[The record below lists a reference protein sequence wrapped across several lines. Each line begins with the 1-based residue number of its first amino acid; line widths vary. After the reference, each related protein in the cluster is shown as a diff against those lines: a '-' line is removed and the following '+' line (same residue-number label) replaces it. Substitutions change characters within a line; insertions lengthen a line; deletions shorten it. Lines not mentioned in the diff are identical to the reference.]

1 MAFMCYFLPAMT
13 RKEWKIQ
20 ATRRLAQTD
29 APALTAQLLLCHVL
43 GIDRVALIAHSEV
56 EVPGEASVLLDA
68 LLERRI
74 AGEPLAYIL
83 GFREFYGRDFAV
95 NRHTLIP
102 RPETEHLIETALD
115 FFDQRGLSGE
125 ALRFLDLGT
134 GSGCIAVTL
143 AAERPS
149 WRGTAVDISSGALE
163 TARNN
168 AGANGVELDFLLA
181 DFTQPL
187 PFAPACFD
195 LVVSNPPYI
204 SEEEYAGL
212 DAGVRDFEP
221 RSALVPG
228 PEGMEHPRA
237 VEEVARRLLRP
248 GGLFLMEHGWL
259 QGEACRALC
268 HEDFW
273 SDVHTGLD
281 LAGKDRF
288 LFAVRTDK
296 I

>member
-1 MAFMCYFLPAMT
+1 MT

-20 ATRRLAQTD
+20 ATRRLAHTD

-43 GIDRVALIAHSEV
+43 DIDRVALIAHSEEPV
-56 EVPGEASVLLDA
+56 PSEAEVRLEA
-68 LLERRI
+68 LLSRREQ
-74 AGEPLAYIL
+74 GEPLAYIL
-83 GFREFYGRDFAV
+83 GVREFYGRDFAV
-95 NRHTLIP
+95 NPYTLIP
-102 RPETEHLIETALD
+102 RPETEHLIETALE
-115 FFDQRGLSGE
+115 FFDKRGMAE
-125 ALRFLDLGT
+125 KPLRFIDLGT
-134 GSGCIAVTL
+134 GSGCIAITL
-143 AAERPS
+143 AAERPV
-149 WRGTAVDISSGALE
+149 WQGTALDISLGALE
-163 TARNN
+163 TARRN
-168 AGANGVELDFLLA
+168 AEANDAALAFLQA

-187 PFAPACFD
+187 PFESASFD

-204 SEEEYAGL
+204 SEEEYAEL

-268 HEDFW
+268 HTDFW
-273 SDVHTGLD
+273 NDVHTGCD

-288 LFAVRTDK
+288 LFAVRTERT
-296 I
+296 

>member
-1 MAFMCYFLPAMT
+1 MT
-13 RKEWKIQ
+13 RKEWKID
-20 ATRRLAQTD
+20 AARRLAHTD

-43 GIDRVALIAHSEV
+43 EIDRVALIAHSE
-56 EVPGEASVLLDA
+56 EPIPAEDEARLEA
-68 LLERRI
+68 LLERRSG
-74 AGEPLAYIL
+74 GEPLAYLL
-83 GFREFYGRDFAV
+83 GVREFYGREFAV

-115 FFDQRGLSGE
+115 FFDAQGRSGD

-143 AAERPS
+143 AAERPA
-149 WRGTAVDISSGALE
+149 WMGTAVDISSGALE
-163 TARNN
+163 TARKN
-168 AGANGVELDFLLA
+168 AESNDVSLSFLLA

-187 PFAPACFD
+187 PFDPASFD

-237 VEEVARRLLRP
+237 VEEAARRLLRP
-248 GGLFLMEHGWL
+248 EGLFLMEHGWL

-273 SDVHTGLD
+273 KDVHTGLD
-281 LAGKDRF
+281 LAGRDRF
-288 LFAVRTDK
+288 LFAVRTEK
-296 I
+296 K

>member
-1 MAFMCYFLPAMT
+1 MT
-13 RKEWKIQ
+13 RKEWKID
-20 ATRRLAQTD
+20 AARRLAHTD

-43 GIDRVALIAHSEV
+43 EIDRVALIAHSEEPIPAEAEARL
-56 EVPGEASVLLDA
+56 EV
-68 LLERRI
+68 LLERRSG
-74 AGEPLAYIL
+74 GEPLAYLL
-83 GFREFYGRDFAV
+83 GVREFYGRDFAV

-102 RPETEHLIETALD
+102 RPETEHLIENALD
-115 FFDQRGLSGE
+115 FFDAQGRSDE

-143 AAERPS
+143 AAERPA

-163 TARNN
+163 TARKN
-168 AGANGVELDFLLA
+168 AESNDVSLSFLLA

-187 PFAPACFD
+187 PFDPASFD

-237 VEEVARRLLRP
+237 VEEAARRLLRP

-268 HEDFW
+268 HEVFW
-273 SDVHTGLD
+273 KDVHTGLD
-281 LAGKDRF
+281 LAGRDRF
-288 LFAVRTDK
+288 LFAVRTEK
-296 I
+296 K

>member
-1 MAFMCYFLPAMT
+1 MT
-13 RKEWKIQ
+13 RKEWK
-20 ATRRLAQTD
+20 TRAARLLAHTD

-43 GIDRVALIAHSEV
+43 GVDRVALIAHSE
-56 EVPGEASVLLDA
+56 EVVPPEAETHLDSLLA
-68 LLERRI
+68 RRA

-95 NRHTLIP
+95 DASTLIP
-102 RPETEHLIETALD
+102 RPETEHLIETALE
-115 FFDQRGLSGE
+115 FFEQKKE
-125 ALRFLDLGT
+125 AGAPLRFLDLGT
-134 GSGCIAVTL
+134 GSGCIAITL
-143 AAERPS
+143 AAERPA
-149 WRGTAVDISSGALE
+149 WKGTAVDISSGALKV
-163 TARNN
+163 ARRN
-168 AGANGVELDFLLA
+168 AEVHGVSLSFLLA
-181 DFTQPL
+181 DFTQAL
-187 PFAPACFD
+187 PFADADFD

-204 SEEEYAGL
+204 SEEEYAEL

-221 RSALVPG
+221 RTALVPG

-237 VEEVARRLLRP
+237 VEEAARRLLKP

-273 SDVHTGLD
+273 KDVHTGRD

-288 LFAVRTDK
+288 LFAVRSEK
-296 I
+296 R

>member
-1 MAFMCYFLPAMT
+1 MT

-20 ATRRLAQTD
+20 ATRRLAHTD

-43 GIDRVALIAHSEV
+43 GIDRVALIAHSE
-56 EVPGEASVLLDA
+56 EAVPPEAVQHLEA
-68 LLERRI
+68 LLERRES
-74 AGEPLAYIL
+74 GEPLAYIL
-83 GFREFYGRDFAV
+83 GSREFYGRDFAV
-95 NRHTLIP
+95 TRHTLIP
-102 RPETEHLIETALD
+102 RPETEHLIESALD
-115 FFDQRGLSGE
+115 FFDKLGAAE
-125 ALRFLDLGT
+125 KPLRFLDLGT

-143 AAERPS
+143 AAERPT
-149 WRGTAVDISSGALE
+149 WQGTALDISTGALE
-163 TARNN
+163 TARRN
-168 AGANGVELDFLLA
+168 AEAHGGNLSFLLA

-187 PFAPACFD
+187 PFESGSFD

-237 VEEVARRLLRP
+237 VEEAARRLLRP

-268 HEDFW
+268 CEEFW
-273 SDVHTGLD
+273 NDIHTGRD
-281 LAGKDRF
+281 LAGKERF
-288 LFAVRTDK
+288 LFAVRTSK

>member
-1 MAFMCYFLPAMT
+1 MT

-20 ATRRLAQTD
+20 ATRRLAHTD

-43 GIDRVALIAHSEV
+43 DIDRVALIAHSEV
-56 EVPGEASVLLDA
+56 PVPADAEVRLEA
-68 LLERRI
+68 LLARREQ
-74 AGEPLAYIL
+74 GEPLAYIL
-83 GFREFYGRDFAV
+83 GVREFYGRDFAV
-95 NRHTLIP
+95 NPHTLIP
-102 RPETEHLIETALD
+102 RPETEHLIETALE
-115 FFDQRGLSGE
+115 FFDKRGM
-125 ALRFLDLGT
+125 ADKPLRFIDLGT

-143 AAERPS
+143 AAERPA
-149 WRGTAVDISSGALE
+149 WQGTALDISQGALE
-163 TARNN
+163 TARRN
-168 AGANGVELDFLLA
+168 AEANEAKLAFLHA

-187 PFAPACFD
+187 PFEPASFD

-204 SEEEYAGL
+204 SEEEYTEL

-237 VEEVARRLLRP
+237 VEEVARRLLCP

-268 HEDFW
+268 HADFW
-273 SDVHTGLD
+273 NDVHTGCD

-288 LFAVRTDK
+288 LFAVRTERT
-296 I
+296 

>member
-1 MAFMCYFLPAMT
+1 MAFLCYFSAVMT
-13 RKEWKIQ
+13 RKEWKIR
-20 ATRRLAQTD
+20 AARLLAHTD

-43 GIDRVALIAHSEV
+43 GVDRVALIAHSEV
-56 EVPGEASVLLDA
+56 VVPPEDETHLESF
-68 LLERRI
+68 LERRA

-95 NRHTLIP
+95 DASTLIP
-102 RPETEHLIETALD
+102 RPETEHLIETALE
-115 FFDQRGLSGE
+115 FFEKRKETG
-125 ALRFLDLGT
+125 APLRFLDLGT
-134 GSGCIAVTL
+134 GSGCIAITL
-143 AAERPS
+143 AAERPA
-149 WRGTAVDISSGALE
+149 WKGTAVDISSGTLNV
-163 TARNN
+163 ARRN
-168 AGANGVELDFLLA
+168 AEAHGVSLSFLLA
-181 DFTQPL
+181 DFTQAL
-187 PFAPACFD
+187 PFADADFD

-204 SEEEYAGL
+204 SEEEYAEL

-221 RSALVPG
+221 HTALVPG

-237 VEEVARRLLRP
+237 VEEAARRLLKP

-273 SDVHTGLD
+273 KDVHTGRD

-288 LFAVRTDK
+288 LFAVRSEK
-296 I
+296 R

>member
-1 MAFMCYFLPAMT
+1 MT

-20 ATRRLAQTD
+20 ATRLLADMD

-43 GIDRVALIAHSEV
+43 GIDRVALIAHSE
-56 EVPGEASVLLDA
+56 ESLPPEAHETLDA
-68 LLERRI
+68 LLQRRRS
-74 AGEPLAYIL
+74 GEPLAYIL
-83 GFREFYGRDFAV
+83 GTREFYGRDFAV

-102 RPETEHLIETALD
+102 RPETEHLIEEALS
-115 FFDQRGLSGE
+115 FFDRKGRAE
-125 ALRFLDLGT
+125 EPVRFLDLGT

-143 AAERPS
+143 AAERPA
-149 WRGTAVDISSGALE
+149 WRGTALDISSGALE
-163 TARNN
+163 TARHN
-168 AGANGVELDFLLA
+168 AEAHGAELDLLLA
-181 DFTQPL
+181 DFTGPL
-187 PFAPACFD
+187 PFEEGSFD

-204 SEEEYAGL
+204 SEEEYAEL

-237 VEEVARRLLRP
+237 VELVARRLLKP

-268 HEDFW
+268 KETYWNH
-273 SDVHTGLD
+273 VHTVRD
-281 LAGKDRF
+281 LADRDRC
-288 LFAVRTDK
+288 LFAERL
-296 I
+296 

>member
-1 MAFMCYFLPAMT
+1 MT
-13 RKEWKIQ
+13 RKEWKID
-20 ATRRLAQTD
+20 AARRLAHTD

-43 GIDRVALIAHSEV
+43 EIDRVALIAHSE
-56 EVPGEASVLLDA
+56 EPIPAEDEARLEA
-68 LLERRI
+68 LLERRSG
-74 AGEPLAYIL
+74 GEPLAYLL
-83 GFREFYGRDFAV
+83 GVREFYGREFAV

-115 FFDQRGLSGE
+115 FFDAQGRSGD

-143 AAERPS
+143 AAERPA
-149 WRGTAVDISSGALE
+149 WMGTAVDISSGALE
-163 TARNN
+163 TARKN
-168 AGANGVELDFLLA
+168 AESNDVSLSFLLA

-187 PFAPACFD
+187 PFDPASFD

-237 VEEVARRLLRP
+237 VEEAARRLLRP

-259 QGEACRALC
+259 QGEACRVLC

-273 SDVHTGLD
+273 KDVHTGLD
-281 LAGKDRF
+281 LAGRDRF
-288 LFAVRTDK
+288 LFAVRTEK
-296 I
+296 K

>member
-1 MAFMCYFLPAMT
+1 MLFFSSMT

-20 ATRRLAQTD
+20 AARRLAHTD

-43 GIDRVALIAHSEV
+43 DIDRVALIAHSE
-56 EVPGEASVLLDA
+56 ELVPPAAEIQLKA
-68 LLERRI
+68 LLERRA

-83 GFREFYGRDFAV
+83 GVREFYGRDFAV
-95 NRHTLIP
+95 NPHTLIP

-115 FFDQRGLSGE
+115 FFDRQGM
-125 ALRFLDLGT
+125 ADKPLRFADLGT
-134 GSGCIAVTL
+134 GSGCIAITL
-143 AAERPS
+143 AAERPA
-149 WRGTAVDISSGALE
+149 WQGTALDISSGALD
-163 TARNN
+163 TARGN
-168 AGANGVELDFLLA
+168 ADSNGVKLAFLQA

-187 PFAPACFD
+187 PFGSASFD
-195 LVVSNPPYI
+195 LLVSNPPYV
-204 SEEEYAGL
+204 SEEEYAEL

-237 VEEVARRLLRP
+237 VEKAARRLLRP

-268 HEDFW
+268 HADFW
-273 SDVHTGLD
+273 TDVHTGRD

-288 LFAVRTDK
+288 LFAVRTERT
-296 I
+296 

>member
-1 MAFMCYFLPAMT
+1 MT
-13 RKEWKIQ
+13 RKEWKID
-20 ATRRLAQTD
+20 AARRLAHTD

-43 GIDRVALIAHSEV
+43 EIDRVALIAHSE
-56 EVPGEASVLLDA
+56 EPIPAEAEARLEA
-68 LLERRI
+68 LLERRSG
-74 AGEPLAYIL
+74 GEPLAYLL
-83 GFREFYGRDFAV
+83 GVREFYGRDFAV
-95 NRHTLIP
+95 NSHTLIP

-115 FFDQRGLSGE
+115 FFDAQGRSGD

-143 AAERPS
+143 AAERPA

-163 TARNN
+163 TARKN
-168 AGANGVELDFLLA
+168 AESNDVSLSFLLA

-187 PFAPACFD
+187 PFEPASFD

-237 VEEVARRLLRP
+237 VEEAARRLLRP

-273 SDVHTGLD
+273 KDVHTGLD
-281 LAGKDRF
+281 LAGRDRF
-288 LFAVRTDK
+288 LFAVRTEK
-296 I
+296 K

>member
-1 MAFMCYFLPAMT
+1 MT

-20 ATRRLAQTD
+20 AARRLACTD

-43 GIDRVALIAHSEV
+43 GIDRVALIAHSEEAVPEEV
-56 EVPGEASVLLDA
+56 EARLEDLLA
-68 LLERRI
+68 RRSS
-74 AGEPLAYIL
+74 GEPLAYIL
-83 GFREFYGRDFAV
+83 GSREFYGRDFAV
-95 NRHTLIP
+95 DEHTLIP
-102 RPETEHLIETALD
+102 RPETEHLIETALEL
-115 FFDQRGLSGE
+115 FDRRGM
-125 ALRFLDLGT
+125 ADAPLRFLDLGT

-143 AAERPS
+143 AAERPA
-149 WRGTAVDISSGALE
+149 WRGTAVDISSGAL
-163 TARNN
+163 AKASQN
-168 AGANGVELDFLLA
+168 AASNGAELSFLLA

-187 PFAPACFD
+187 PFEPASFD

-204 SEEEYAGL
+204 SEEEYAEL

-237 VEEVARRLLRP
+237 VEAAARLLLKP

-259 QGEACRALC
+259 QGAACRELC

-288 LFAVRTDK
+288 LCAVRTEK
-296 I
+296 K

>member
-1 MAFMCYFLPAMT
+1 MT

-20 ATRRLAQTD
+20 ATRRLAHTD

-43 GIDRVALIAHSEV
+43 GIDRVALIAHSE
-56 EVPGEASVLLDA
+56 ETVPPADGARLEA
-68 LLERRI
+68 LLSRREQ
-74 AGEPLAYIL
+74 GEPLAYIL
-83 GFREFYGRDFAV
+83 GVREFYGRDFAV
-95 NRHTLIP
+95 NPHTLIP
-102 RPETEHLIETALD
+102 RPETEHLIETALE
-115 FFDQRGLSGE
+115 FFDKRGM
-125 ALRFLDLGT
+125 ADKPLRFIDLGT

-143 AAERPS
+143 AAERPA
-149 WRGTAVDISSGALE
+149 WQGAALDISQGALE
-163 TARNN
+163 TARRN
-168 AGANGVELDFLLA
+168 AEANGVSLSFLQA

-187 PFAPACFD
+187 SFEPASFD

-204 SEEEYAGL
+204 SEEEYAEL

-268 HEDFW
+268 HTDFW
-273 SDVHTGLD
+273 NDVHTGCD

-288 LFAVRTDK
+288 LFAVRTERT
-296 I
+296 

>member
-1 MAFMCYFLPAMT
+1 MT
-13 RKEWKIQ
+13 RKEWKTD
-20 ATRRLAQTD
+20 AARRLAHTD

-43 GIDRVALIAHSEV
+43 EIDRVALIAHSEEPIPAEAEARL
-56 EVPGEASVLLDA
+56 EV
-68 LLERRI
+68 LLERRSG
-74 AGEPLAYIL
+74 GEPLAYLL
-83 GFREFYGRDFAV
+83 GVREFYGRDFAV

-115 FFDQRGLSGE
+115 FFDAQGRSGD

-143 AAERPS
+143 AAERPA

-163 TARNN
+163 TARKN
-168 AGANGVELDFLLA
+168 AESNDVSLSFLLA

-187 PFAPACFD
+187 PFEPASFD

-237 VEEVARRLLRP
+237 VEEAARRLLRP

-273 SDVHTGLD
+273 KDVHTGLD
-281 LAGKDRF
+281 LAGRDRF
-288 LFAVRTDK
+288 LFAVRTEK
-296 I
+296 K

>member
-1 MAFMCYFLPAMT
+1 MT
-13 RKEWKIQ
+13 RKEWKIL
-20 ATRRLAQTD
+20 ATRRLTHTD

-43 GIDRVALIAHSEV
+43 GIDRVALIAHSE
-56 EVPGEASVLLDA
+56 ESVPPADEARLEA
-68 LLERRI
+68 LLARREQ
-74 AGEPLAYIL
+74 GEPLAYIL
-83 GFREFYGRDFAV
+83 GVREFYGRDFAV
-95 NRHTLIP
+95 NPHTLIP
-102 RPETEHLIETALD
+102 RPETEHLIETALE
-115 FFDQRGLSGE
+115 FFDKRGMADKG
-125 ALRFLDLGT
+125 LRFIDLGT

-149 WRGTAVDISSGALE
+149 WQGTALDISQGALE
-163 TARNN
+163 TARAN
-168 AGANGVELDFLLA
+168 AAANGVVLDFLHA
-181 DFTQPL
+181 DFTQAL
-187 PFAPACFD
+187 PFEPASFD

-237 VEEVARRLLRP
+237 VEEAARRLLRP

-268 HEDFW
+268 HTDFW
-273 SDVHTGLD
+273 NDIHTGRD
-281 LAGKDRF
+281 LTGKDRF
-288 LFAVRTDK
+288 LFAVRAERT
-296 I
+296 

>member
-1 MAFMCYFLPAMT
+1 MT

-20 ATRRLAQTD
+20 ATRRLAHTD

-43 GIDRVALIAHSEV
+43 DIDRVALIAHSEV
-56 EVPGEASVLLDA
+56 PVSSEAESRLEA
-68 LLERRI
+68 LLARREQ
-74 AGEPLAYIL
+74 GEPLAYLL
-83 GFREFYGRDFAV
+83 GMREFYGRDFAV
-95 NRHTLIP
+95 NPHTLIP
-102 RPETEHLIETALD
+102 RPETEHLIETALE
-115 FFDQRGLSGE
+115 FFDGRGMAE
-125 ALRFLDLGT
+125 KPLRFIDLGT

-143 AAERPS
+143 AAERPA
-149 WRGTAVDISSGALE
+149 WQGTALDISQGALE
-163 TARNN
+163 TAQRN
-168 AGANGVELDFLLA
+168 AETNGVTLSFLHA

-187 PFAPACFD
+187 AFEPASFD

-204 SEEEYAGL
+204 SEEEYAEL

-259 QGEACRALC
+259 QGEACKALC
-268 HEDFW
+268 HTDFW
-273 SDVHTGLD
+273 NDIHTGRD

-288 LFAVRTDK
+288 LYAIRTERT
-296 I
+296 

>member
-1 MAFMCYFLPAMT
+1 MT
-13 RKEWKIQ
+13 RKEWKID
-20 ATRRLAQTD
+20 AARRLAHTD

-43 GIDRVALIAHSEV
+43 EIDRVALIAHSE
-56 EVPGEASVLLDA
+56 EPIPAEDEARLEA
-68 LLERRI
+68 LLERRSG
-74 AGEPLAYIL
+74 GEPLAYLL
-83 GFREFYGRDFAV
+83 GVREFYGRDFAV

-115 FFDQRGLSGE
+115 FFDAQGRSGD

-143 AAERPS
+143 AAERPA
-149 WRGTAVDISSGALE
+149 WMGTAVDISSGALE
-163 TARNN
+163 TARKN
-168 AGANGVELDFLLA
+168 AESNDVSLSFLLA

-187 PFAPACFD
+187 PFDPASFD

-237 VEEVARRLLRP
+237 VEEAARRLLRP

-273 SDVHTGLD
+273 KDVHTGLD
-281 LAGKDRF
+281 LAGRDRF
-288 LFAVRTDK
+288 LFAVRTEK
-296 I
+296 K

>member
-1 MAFMCYFLPAMT
+1 MT
-13 RKEWKIQ
+13 RKEWKID
-20 ATRRLAQTD
+20 AARRLAHTD

-43 GIDRVALIAHSEV
+43 EIDRVALIAHSE
-56 EVPGEASVLLDA
+56 EPIPAEDEARLEA
-68 LLERRI
+68 LLERRSG
-74 AGEPLAYIL
+74 GEPLAYLL
-83 GFREFYGRDFAV
+83 GVREFYGRDFAV
-95 NRHTLIP
+95 NSHTLIP

-115 FFDQRGLSGE
+115 FFDAQGRAGD

-143 AAERPS
+143 AAERPA

-163 TARNN
+163 TARKN
-168 AGANGVELDFLLA
+168 AESNDVSLSFLLA

-187 PFAPACFD
+187 PFDPASFD

-237 VEEVARRLLRP
+237 VEEAARRLLRP

-273 SDVHTGLD
+273 KDVQTGLD
-281 LAGKDRF
+281 LAGRDRF
-288 LFAVRTDK
+288 LFAVRTEK
-296 I
+296 K

>member
-1 MAFMCYFLPAMT
+1 MT
-13 RKEWKIQ
+13 RKEWKIL
-20 ATRRLAQTD
+20 ATRRLAHTD
-29 APALTAQLLLCHVL
+29 APALAAQLLLCHVL
-43 GIDRVALIAHSEV
+43 DIDRVALIAHSE
-56 EVPGEASVLLDA
+56 EPVPAEAEARLEELLV
-68 LLERRI
+68 RREQ
-74 AGEPLAYIL
+74 GEPLAYIL
-83 GFREFYGRDFAV
+83 GVREFYGRDFAV
-95 NRHTLIP
+95 NPYTLIP
-102 RPETEHLIETALD
+102 RPETEHLIETALE
-115 FFDQRGLSGE
+115 FFDKRGM
-125 ALRFLDLGT
+125 AKKPLRFIDLGT

-143 AAERPS
+143 AAERPA
-149 WRGTAVDISSGALE
+149 WQGTALDISQGALE
-163 TARNN
+163 TARRN
-168 AGANGVELDFLLA
+168 AESNGVTLSFLHA

-187 PFAPACFD
+187 PFKPASFD

-228 PEGMEHPRA
+228 PEGMEHPCA

-268 HEDFW
+268 HTDFW
-273 SDVHTGLD
+273 NDIHTGCD

-288 LFAVRTDK
+288 LFAVRTERT
-296 I
+296 

>member
-1 MAFMCYFLPAMT
+1 MLFFSRMT

-20 ATRRLAQTD
+20 AAHALAGTD

-43 GIDRVALIAHSEV
+43 GIDRVALIAHSE
-56 EVPGEASVLLDA
+56 EPVPADAQLKLDA
-68 LLERRI
+68 LLERRLS
-74 AGEPLAYIL
+74 GEPLAYIL
-83 GFREFYGRDFAV
+83 GTREFYGRDFAV
-95 NRHTLIP
+95 NAHTLIP
-102 RPETEHLIETALD
+102 RPETEHIIEEALA
-115 FFDQRGLSGE
+115 FFDRQGR
-125 ALRFLDLGT
+125 ADAPVRFLDLGT

-143 AAERPS
+143 AAERPV
-149 WRGTAVDISSGALE
+149 WRGTALDISSGALD
-163 TARNN
+163 TARRN
-168 AGANGVELDFLLA
+168 AGAHGVALDFLLA

-187 PFAPACFD
+187 PFGEARFD

-204 SEEEYAGL
+204 SEQEYAEL

-237 VEEVARRLLRP
+237 VEEAARRLLRP

-268 HEDFW
+268 AGAFW
-273 SDVHTGLD
+273 NDIHTVRD
-281 LAGKDRF
+281 LAGKDRC
-288 LFAVRTDK
+288 LFAVRA
-296 I
+296 

>member
-1 MAFMCYFLPAMT
+1 MT

-20 ATRRLAQTD
+20 AARRLAHTD

-43 GIDRVALIAHSEV
+43 GIDRVALVAHSEEAV
-56 EVPGEASVLLDA
+56 PCEAEVRLEA
-68 LLERRI
+68 LLERRSG
-74 AGEPLAYIL
+74 GEPLAYIL
-83 GFREFYGRDFAV
+83 GSREFYGRDFAV
-95 NRHTLIP
+95 DEHTLIP

-115 FFDQRGLSGE
+115 FFDRRGMAHSP
-125 ALRFLDLGT
+125 LRFLDLGT

-143 AAERPS
+143 AAERPA
-149 WRGTAVDISSGALE
+149 WQGTAVDISSGALAK
-163 TARNN
+163 ARQN
-168 AGANGVELDFLLA
+168 AESNGAELSFLQA

-187 PFAPACFD
+187 PFETASFD

-204 SEEEYAGL
+204 SEEEYAEL

-237 VEEVARRLLRP
+237 VEEAARRLLRP

-259 QGEACRALC
+259 QGEVCRALC

-288 LFAVRTDK
+288 LFAVRTEK
-296 I
+296 K